1 MNKFISKYIR
11 KFHRY
16 LTLPFIFITFY
27 VMVIQQVPLLTKLQK
42 GLMLTLASTG
52 LVLFLQITINK
63 RKKKKK

>member
-1 MNKFISKYIR
+1 
-11 KFHRY
+11 
-16 LTLPFIFITFY
+16 
-27 VMVIQQVPLLTKLQK
+27 MVIQQVPLLTKLQK